1 MSFLL
6 PNADGYIFDFNGTLI
21 LDGSEN
27 REAWNRTAIAVR
39 GKGLEDDEFLTFN
52 GRTDSEAV
60 HLLAPSAS
68 PEEEERII
76 RYKEDYYKD
85 LCIGRGMTLA
95 PGAEEFLSLLKE
107 TGKPMAIASSAPRM
121 NMDWYIPYFGLLRF
135 FREDLIIAG
144 RTDIPSKPDPAIF
157 LLAARMLGA
166 SPDRTI
172 IFEDSPSGVSAALAS
187 GAMLTVRLKNPGEE
201 SIHAPGLIE
210 TDSFRDLLQQGDDAL
225 RELCR

>member
-60 HLLAPSAS
+60 YLLAPSAS

-121 NMDWYIPYFGLLRF
+121 NMDWYIQQT
-135 FREDLIIAG
+135 REIATTLQGGQVNHGII
-144 RTDIPSKPDPAIF
+144 
-157 LLAARMLGA
+157 
-166 SPDRTI
+166 
-172 IFEDSPSGVSAALAS
+172 
-187 GAMLTVRLKNPGEE
+187 
-201 SIHAPGLIE
+201 
-210 TDSFRDLLQQGDDAL
+210 
-225 RELCR
+225 